1 MAFPRAAKLRGSR
14 RYPQSMETQVTV
26 FRSADESA
34 QEDSQSIRN
43 MLAKHGIPSTLLD
56 DSAPGVPKG
65 AWEVQVAEVDA
76 PRADA
81 LVAANPPDDEFADV
95 DASHDLDMVTV
106 FEGAAGGTG
115 EMESLSVRNLLE
127 SSGISVMMTGEG
139 VLPNLSGDVR
149 VPADRVEEARRLI
162 AEALAA
168 GPAAADA
175 AEAAGELAA
184 GPTQAEARE
193 ESEGGIPN
201 SGRVA

>member
-1 MAFPRAAKLRGSR
+1 
-14 RYPQSMETQVTV
+14 METQVTV

-56 DSAPGVPKG
+56 DSAPGVPEG

-76 PRADA
+76 ARADA

-106 FEGAAGGTG
+106 FEEGAAGGTG

-127 SSGISVMMTGEG
+127 SNGISVMMTGEG

-149 VPADRVEEARRLI
+149 VPADRAEEARRLI

-175 AEAAGELAA
+175 AEAAGELAS